1 MDRKLSL
8 IKSEE
13 KTHEKRVFPRFPIGL
28 MIFKDQ
34 AHAMSFE
41 VKDISL
47 TGMQLEFKDGSCPY
61 KLGDSVKGTLHW
73 RSDEM
78 VLNSLVQWQRDN
90 RLGLKFPEDDNSVDT
105 LKSFLSLDNIVSHI
119 RAIHE
124 NPIGIEMPNGLKY
137 WLKADGVLEIFVWE
151 APRSGISR
159 FQILFMENFLEWTEG
174 VGLRTGKVLTQRN
187 LETPLTLED
196 EMVFE
201 ADEAVDDEKIHLG
214 KRIFG
219 AIDPEHIHHADR
231 EFLLYKLKGHKTV
244 GFSPA

>member
-13 KTHEKRVFPRFPIGL
+13 KIHEKRVFPRFPIGL
-28 MIFKDQ
+28 MIFKDEKN
-34 AHAMSFE
+34 AVSFE

-47 TGMQLEFKDGSCPY
+47 TGMQLELKDGVCPL
-61 KLGDSVKGTLHW
+61 KLGDTVNGSLHW

-78 VLNSLVQWQRDN
+78 NIGAVVQWVHEN
-90 RLGLKFPEDDNSVDT
+90 RLGLRFPEEGKSHDA

-119 RAIHE
+119 RAIHA
-124 NPIGIEMPNGLKY
+124 NPIGVEMPNGLKY
-137 WLKADGVLEIFVWE
+137 WLRADGVLEIFVWE
-151 APRSGISR
+151 AARSGISR

-174 VGLRTGKVLTQRN
+174 VGLRTGRVVTQRN

-201 ADEAVDDEKIHLG
+201 ADETINDEKIHLG
-214 KRIFG
+214 KRILG
-219 AIDPEHIHHADR
+219 AIDPEHIQHADR
-231 EFLLYKLKGHKTV
+231 EFLLYKLKGHREV

>member
-8 IKSEE
+8 IKSTE
-13 KTHEKRVFPRFPIGL
+13 KVHEKRVFPRFPIGL

-34 AHAMSFE
+34 EKNLSFE

-47 TGMQLEFKDGSCPY
+47 TGMQLEFKDGACQYTVGSE
-61 KLGDSVKGTLHW
+61 VFGTLHW

-78 VLNSLVQWQRDN
+78 SLQSVVQWVREN
-90 RLGLKFPEDDNSVDT
+90 RLGLRFPEDGASVNT

-124 NPIGIEMPNGLKY
+124 NPIGVEMPNGLKY

-151 APRSGISR
+151 APRSGISK
-159 FQILFMENFLEWTEG
+159 FHILFMENFLEWTEG
-174 VGLRTGKVLTQRN
+174 VGLRTGSVLTQRN

-201 ADEAVDDEKIHLG
+201 ADELVDDEKIHLG
-214 KRIFG
+214 KRILG
-219 AIDPEHIHHADR
+219 AINPEHIHHADR
-231 EFLLYKLKGHKTV
+231 EFLLYKLKGYKAV
-244 GFSPA
+244 SF